1 MHYVLILYVLYKL
14 IRALLGGR
22 EEKQELGRVLARV
35 GRIVLFAGLYGATV
49 VGLVSLVGAE
59 GSGLRILAAMLL
71 PFPLLLAGH
80 HWLVWRWLGPLGAVG
95 LGRGVLWLAPFWRQ
109 PDRPGARALFTEL
122 YRPSPAAPVSADQE
136 WASPWTAIARIVSLE
151 RSGDLSRAESLAAG
165 LAALPAKAWGSRRL
179 RHEGIEALA
188 VSAARRG
195 DWPAVARRSVHGCG
209 RRLGFLRR
217 LARFHQNGGGAPSG
231 LLRVLAWLA
240 PGRAENRAWLDAAAA
255 PSPPLSPPLSARG
268 ELPWQAHLVL
278 LARATSATPPPM
290 TAVAALA
297 AGWEE
302 PLAAAGQ
309 GRCLARGLELETRAP
324 AEVFHRLR
332 ESIVADLQG
341 LMELADGRWPD
352 ALVPADGPDEDEETE
367 SWEEDEEERELT
379 LAEELALHHRNRL
392 FERIRRRSAAF
403 LGSASEDQPA
413 RPGTAPLAEWE
424 EWMSLRRDVERLE
437 AFAGFEAV
445 ETAWY
450 TGLRIAACN
459 WPVELE
465 QGHGIRAKGATYGMH
480 LWSAELAGRVGDEEI
495 VKLSRNNAKLTLRTL
510 SSL

>member
-1 MHYVLILYVLYKL
+1 MHYIFILFMIYKL

-22 EEKQELGRVLARV
+22 EEKRELGALLARL
-35 GRIVLFAGLYGATV
+35 GRIFVYLSLYGFLVTILLSLTDFEDRGGAFVLPV
-49 VGLVSLVGAE
+49 VILPCFLLFPGL
-59 GSGLRILAAMLL
+59 
-71 PFPLLLAGH
+71 P
-80 HWLVWRWLGPLGAVG
+80 WLVWRCLGPMGAAG
-95 LGRGVLWLAPFWRQ
+95 LGQGVLLLTAFWRQ
-109 PDRPGARALFTEL
+109 PDRPGARALFTAV
-122 YRPSPAAPVSADQE
+122 YRPASQPSRLEEE
-136 WASPWTAIARIVSLE
+136 WASPWTAIARIVRLE
-151 RSGDLSRAESLAAG
+151 RSGDLQRAERLAAG

-179 RHEGIEALA
+179 RQEGIEALA

-195 DWPAVARRSVHGCG
+195 DWPAVARRSVYGRG

-231 LLRVLAWLA
+231 FLRVLAWLA

-255 PSPPLSPPLSARG
+255 SSPPVSLPLSASG

-302 PLAAAGQ
+302 PLGAAGR
-309 GRCLARGLELETRAP
+309 GRCLARGLELEARAP

-352 ALVPADGPDEDEETE
+352 ADDDTE

-379 LAEELALHHRNRL
+379 LAAELALHHHNRL
-392 FERIRRRSAAF
+392 FEQIRRRSAPF
-403 LGSASEDQPA
+403 LGSAAEDQPA
-413 RPGTAPLAEWE
+413 RPCAAPLAQWE
-424 EWMSLRRDVERLE
+424 EWMALRRDVDRLE

-465 QGHGIRAKGATYGMH
+465 QSHGIRAKGATYGMH
-480 LWSAELAGRVGDEEI
+480 VWSAELAARVGDEEI
-495 VKLSRNNAKLTLRTL
+495 AELSQGNAKLTLRAL